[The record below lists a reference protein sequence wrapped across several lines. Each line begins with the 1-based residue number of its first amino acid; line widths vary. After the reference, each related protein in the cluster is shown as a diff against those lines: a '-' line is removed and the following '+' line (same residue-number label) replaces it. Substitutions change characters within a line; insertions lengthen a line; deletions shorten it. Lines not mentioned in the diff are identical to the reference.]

1 MKTTVS
7 QVDLASASRMIRPLL
22 AKDGLSLFAYVRLDV
37 AGSNVSLAG
46 GNENMQLT
54 CRFAG
59 ETKADGMAMLPGAYL
74 DRFAG
79 AADGRVALEDMSKGR
94 VGMRAANAMFCMAAS
109 DDPYPVMDGPKDG
122 EAVKLEMP
130 GTELRE
136 MLRKVRFAAAKDSTR
151 DVLGG
156 VLMEIEGGKV
166 AMTATDGRRLAHVEM
181 DREDVAAGS
190 PLRVTLPMKLV
201 ETLFALLGAESV
213 SIVADA
219 QAVRVVSD
227 GWTLVSKV
235 LAAKYPNW
243 RRVVPESPAHRAAV
257 GREAFLDA
265 MRAAV
270 LALDAGTEKTVSV
283 SLQNGRATFKAKGQN
298 TTGET
303 QSAECEMPPDERVT
317 FHFNPDFLA
326 DALGCVDV
334 DDIWIEYDAA
344 EAPVMLK
351 CSLPWLTVIMPQ
363 RSR

>member
-7 QVDLASASRMIRPLL
+7 QVDLALASRMIRPLL
-22 AKDGLSLFAYVRLDV
+22 ERNGLSLFGQVRLDV

-59 ETKADGMAMLPGAYL
+59 ETGADGMAMLPGAYL

-79 AADGRVALEDMSKGR
+79 TVGGRVALEDISKGR
-94 VGMRAANAMFCMAAS
+94 VRMRSECSTFCMS
-109 DDPYPVMDGPKDG
+109 VIDGPYPVMDGPKDG

-151 DVLGG
+151 AVLGG
-156 VLMEIEGGKV
+156 VLMEFEGGKV

-181 DREDVAAGS
+181 DRETVPAGS
-190 PLRVTLPMKLV
+190 PLMVTLPMKLV
-201 ETLFALLGAESV
+201 ETLCAILGAESV

-227 GWTLVSKV
+227 GWTLVAKV
-235 LAAKYPNW
+235 LADAYPNW

-265 MRAAV
+265 MRAAA

-283 SLQNGRATFKAKGQN
+283 SLQNGRATFRARGQN

-326 DALGCVDV
+326 DALGCVDD
-334 DDIWIEYDAA
+334 DDIRIEYDAA
-344 EAPVMLK
+344 EAPVVLK
-351 CSLPWLTVIMPQ
+351 CSLPWMTVIMPQ